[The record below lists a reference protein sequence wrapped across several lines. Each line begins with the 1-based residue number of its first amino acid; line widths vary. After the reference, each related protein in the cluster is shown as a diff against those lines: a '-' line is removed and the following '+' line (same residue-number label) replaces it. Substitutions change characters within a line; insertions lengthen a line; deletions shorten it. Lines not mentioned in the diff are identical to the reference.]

1 MPSRS
6 ASLSARVICDCL
18 TCLASRLSCLL
29 CFMSVVCVHL
39 EVARVVESET
49 FGANVNVTTYRSH
62 AYLWL
67 TLLVWRLP
75 AWLRVKHLV
84 LM

>member
-1 MPSRS
+1 MR
-6 ASLSARVICDCL
+6 LLLTLHLIVHICMVD
-18 TCLASRLSCLL
+18 AIG
-29 CFMSVVCVHL
+29 M

-49 FGANVNVTTYRSH
+49 FGANVNVTTYRLH

-67 TLLVWRLP
+67 TPLVWRLSG
-75 AWLRVKHLV
+75 WVRVKHLV